1 MGGWGLLIF
10 YVTNVCFVTKVAFC
24 ISPYAYHAYLCQNSR
39 RIRHL
44 RRPRPANHTLTVRP
58 HLAPLKREKVPSL

>member
-1 MGGWGLLIF
+1 MGGGGLLIF

-44 RRPRPANHTLTVRP
+44 QRPSTENHTLPVIIGRTCP
-58 HLAPLKREKVPSL
+58 TTCKKM

>member
-1 MGGWGLLIF
+1 MWVGLLIF

-44 RRPRPANHTLTVRP
+44 RRPSTENHTLPVIIGRT
-58 HLAPLKREKVPSL
+58 